1 MKRLRVL
8 GQVAWWLLIV
18 TVFVMPYAQL
28 RWWPFPLSSVL
39 LLAMFTAMWRR
50 RAWHELGLAMSRRH
64 VAGVF
69 VAWAGLWAA
78 FELLLVPHVSAEAGV
93 VAAHHPWWVVA
104 YFPFQ
109 ALNEEMLLGALL
121 LFPLVERWG
130 RPLVWAVGL
139 ALVFAALHF
148 AMYRYGVMQM
158 TLAPTTLVA
167 LVCIG
172 CVRHAAILLAG
183 HIGYAWA
190 LHAAWNM
197 VMFGS
202 AWWLAAEGRRLR
214 EPAVFDAFLGGSTM
228 LVLSAGAAILLLVL
242 LARNGVPARRL
253 RQKASS

>member
-1 MKRLRVL
+1 MRALPVL
-8 GQVAWWLLIV
+8 GHIAWWTLIV
-18 TVFVMPYAQL
+18 TVFLMPYMQL
-28 RWWPFPLSSVL
+28 QWWPFPLSTVL
-39 LLAMFTAMWRR
+39 LLGMFWVMWRR
-50 RAWHELGLAMSRRH
+50 RAWHALGLVMSRQH
-64 VAGVF
+64 AVAVLF
-69 VAWAGLWAA
+69 TWVGLWAA
-78 FELLLVPHVSAEAGV
+78 FQLLLVPHVSAEAGA
-93 VAAHHPWWVVA
+93 VATHHPWWVVG

-130 RPLVWAVGL
+130 RPLVWAIGL

-148 AMYRYGVMQM
+148 AMYRFGVMQM
-158 TLAPTTLVA
+158 SLAPTTLAA

-202 AWWLAAEGRRLR
+202 AWWLAEEGRRLR

-228 LVLSAGAAILLLVL
+228 LMLSAGAACGLLVL